1 MELTMK
7 CYANCSY
14 CYANRK
20 LNDKSMLTLSE
31 IKDVIRQ
38 AKKNGVYQIDING
51 GDVVLHPHIKEIL
64 QELVSC
70 GYTPLVSTKTTLSK
84 EMIDYDIRMLK
95 THFELGTVNVFT
107 NNSTDVKRDQELVDW
122 FMQKYADLLEDPS
135 VEVLY
140 EKTDFGVGD

>member
-1 MELTMK
+1 MVG
-7 CYANCSY
+7 
-14 CYANRK
+14 
-20 LNDKSMLTLSE
+20 
-31 IKDVIRQ
+31 IKGQ
-38 AKKNGVYQIDING
+38 
-51 GDVVLHPHIKEIL
+51 
-64 QELVSC
+64 
-70 GYTPLVSTKTTLSK
+70 TK

-140 EKTDFGVGD
+140 EKTDFGVGGLICFCFPVTLHSTVRSLH